1 MGFFDNVKNSFTE
14 TSQDL
19 TKKAKDTT
27 EIFRLNN
34 LNKTKEKEIEKVIYQ
49 IGLAFYSN
57 KKDECTAMF
66 PELMAQV
73 ETLQKEIAENKET
86 IERLST
92 EEICPNCG
100 KKLSAGAKFCIYCGS
115 PTEAA
120 SVSVKTSGKKC
131 SNCGSLL
138 EEDAAFC
145 TSCGTPVPKE
155 NTVVEPNVE
164 EEKVEEISEDK
175 ECQTKEEEQK
185 KTCIKC
191 GTEIE
196 EGDAFCL
203 NCGEPVE

>member
-1 MGFFDNVKNSFTE
+1 MPSTLLYMAGVKFW
-14 TSQDL
+14 
-19 TKKAKDTT
+19 
-27 EIFRLNN
+27 
-34 LNKTKEKEIEKVIYQ
+34 
-49 IGLAFYSN
+49 
-57 KKDECTAMF
+57 
-66 PELMAQV
+66 
-73 ETLQKEIAENKET
+73 
-86 IERLST
+86 
-92 EEICPNCG
+92 
-100 KKLSAGAKFCIYCGS
+100 IYCGS
-115 PTEAA
+115 STEAA

-155 NTVVEPNVE
+155 NTAVEPNVE

-175 ECQTKEEEQK
+175 ECQTKEEVQK

-203 NCGEPVE
+203 NCGEPVK

>member
-1 MGFFDNVKNSFTE
+1 MEQWQRAIFLSLF
-14 TSQDL
+14 L
-19 TKKAKDTT
+19 KKIK
-27 EIFRLNN
+27 RH
-34 LNKTKEKEIEKVIYQ
+34 
-49 IGLAFYSN
+49 
-57 KKDECTAMF
+57 
-66 PELMAQV
+66 
-73 ETLQKEIAENKET
+73 
-86 IERLST
+86 R
-92 EEICPNCG
+92 
-100 KKLSAGAKFCIYCGS
+100 
-115 PTEAA
+115 
-120 SVSVKTSGKKC
+120 GKKC

>member
-1 MGFFDNVKNSFTE
+1 
-14 TSQDL
+14 
-19 TKKAKDTT
+19 
-27 EIFRLNN
+27 
-34 LNKTKEKEIEKVIYQ
+34 
-49 IGLAFYSN
+49 
-57 KKDECTAMF
+57 MF

-115 PTEAA
+115 STEAA

-155 NTVVEPNVE
+155 NTVVELNAE

-175 ECQTKEEEQK
+175 ECQIKEEVQK
-185 KTCIKC
+185 KNCIKC

>member
-1 MGFFDNVKNSFTE
+1 M
-14 TSQDL
+14 

-49 IGLAFYSN
+49 IGLAIYSN

-100 KKLSAGAKFCIYCGS
+100 EKLSAGAKFCIYCGS
-115 PTEAA
+115 STEAA

>member
-86 IERLST
+86 IENIREIHKDDNNNIEIYIGEENKIDNDVTVIKTTYKT
-92 EEICPNCG
+92 ENDNGTIAIIGPKRMDYERVVSMLEYI
-100 KKLSAGAKFCIYCGS
+100 KK
-115 PTEAA
+115 
-120 SVSVKTSGKKC
+120 
-131 SNCGSLL
+131 N
-138 EEDAAFC
+138 
-145 TSCGTPVPKE
+145 
-155 NTVVEPNVE
+155 
-164 EEKVEEISEDK
+164 
-175 ECQTKEEEQK
+175 
-185 KTCIKC
+185 
-191 GTEIE
+191 IE
-196 EGDAFCL
+196 R
-203 NCGEPVE
+203 